1 MNIQCCY
8 DNVQVQQRLNVDQ
21 AHSINMF
28 QMKSRMKSN
37 AMRREHHE
45 LEKAFRNHER
55 SDDDYSNDI
64 LNEHTESISS
74 CDIIEESNER
84 ERK

>member
-1 MNIQCCY
+1 M
-8 DNVQVQQRLNVDQ
+8 QVQQRSNVDQ
-21 AHSINMF
+21 ACFINMF

-37 AMRREHHE
+37 AIRKEHHE
-45 LEKAFRNHER
+45 LEKALRNCER
-55 SDDDYSNDI
+55 SNVDHSNDT

-74 CDIIEESNER
+74 CDVIKESDER

>member
-1 MNIQCCY
+1 
-8 DNVQVQQRLNVDQ
+8 
-21 AHSINMF
+21 
-28 QMKSRMKSN
+28 MKSN

-45 LEKAFRNHER
+45 LEKALRNRER
-55 SDDDYSNDI
+55 SDDDYSNDT

-74 CDIIEESNER
+74 CDVIEESDER